1 MKSIFKLLS
10 LALLVTILS
19 LTSCTEEPEESTGS
33 ITGYVTESG
42 AGTEPLS
49 GVTVSILANGR
60 STTTGSDG
68 TFSFTAMQPGQ
79 YSLQFSKTGY
89 NTNTRTVNVV
99 AGQENRCDIQLTKV
113 NEVAEIVI
121 NPSSLNFGT
130 TQTDMSVTIKNNGN
144 TTAEWALNLGNNPWL
159 SASQLGG
166 SIQAGRTQSIT
177 FSVDRNYISEP
188 KTTVVNLQA
197 FGNSYPLTI
206 SCAPRN
212 TSSTMVIEP
221 TTLNFGS
228 DLTQQTFTI
237 RNTGNAP
244 LTWHANNITTP
255 ALSLSATQGT
265 VNGGGSSVIIVTIDR
280 SLVSGDMVS
289 TFIISDGII
298 DQTITVNITSSGGG
312 TTPGGGDEPGPGDDP
327 GQLVVTNGLAA
338 YYTLND
344 NYDDTMGEYDG
355 FGINDPTFVTGIS
368 GQATQFSKANE
379 SSILVPYGMI
389 SNKTFSISFWVK
401 DLNDGVI
408 FYSKCSD
415 NQNRFTLSMDSGRL
429 KFVCY
434 AYNNRYESTYKDDN
448 RSFIHSSITDNK
460 WHHIAI
466 VSEYTDK
473 TYSDHTWSSILY
485 IDGKRASTITETKSG
500 EDSGVSYPNSF
511 IIGGKATFNN
521 YSLTTSNF
529 TVDNFRI
536 YDSRLL
542 TADEIK
548 VIYNARQ

>member
-42 AGTEPLS
+42 TGTEPIS

-144 TTAEWALNLGNNPWL
+144 TTAEWSLNLGNNPWL

-212 TSSTMVIEP
+212 ISSNMVIEP

-244 LTWHANNITTP
+244 LTWRANNITTP

-265 VNGGGSSVIIVTIDR
+265 VNGGGNSVIIVTVDR

-298 DQTITVNITSSGGG
+298 DQTITINITSSGSG
-312 TTPGGGDEPGPGDDP
+312 TTPGEGDEPGPGDDP
-327 GQLVVTNGLAA
+327 GKLVVTNGLAA

-344 NYDDTMGEYDG
+344 NYEDTMGEYDG

-368 GQATQFSKANE
+368 GQAVQFSKTNE
-379 SSILVPYGMI
+379 SSILIPYGMI

-415 NQNRFTLSMDSGRL
+415 NKNRFTLSMDSGRL
-429 KFVCY
+429 KFICY
-434 AYNNRYESTYKDDN
+434 QNNNEMENKYKNED
-448 RSFIHSSITDNK
+448 RSFIHGNITGNT

-466 VSEYTDK
+466 ISEYTDK
-473 TYSDHTWSSILY
+473 SNLTWTSILY
-485 IDGKRASTITETKSG
+485 IDGKRASTITESRNVG
-500 EDSGVSYPNSF
+500 DSETSYPNSF
-511 IIGGKATFNN
+511 IIGGKATFYN

-542 TADEIK
+542 TAEEVK
-548 VIYNARQ
+548 EIYNARQ